1 MRATITDDRLR
12 ATVWEGR
19 MDIENGIEMARGEDR
34 VVTAVVKNNAGE
46 RENIT
51 GGTAE
56 LRVRLNT
63 GTSALITKAGTLIA
77 PTKGAITFTLEA
89 ADIAA
94 LEGTYVYGIT
104 YTDAAA
110 DPHAIVVAA
119 PFVVTV
125 PA

>member
-34 VVTAVVKNNAGE
+34 TITAIVKNTAGE
-46 RENIT
+46 RENLT
-51 GGTAE
+51 GGSAE
-56 LRVRLNT
+56 LRVKLNT
-63 GTSALITKAGTLIA
+63 GTAALITKAGTLA
-77 PTKGAITFTLEA
+77 SPTKGAITFTIEA

-104 YTDAAA
+104 YTDASA
-110 DPHAIVVAA
+110 DPHAVVPAA